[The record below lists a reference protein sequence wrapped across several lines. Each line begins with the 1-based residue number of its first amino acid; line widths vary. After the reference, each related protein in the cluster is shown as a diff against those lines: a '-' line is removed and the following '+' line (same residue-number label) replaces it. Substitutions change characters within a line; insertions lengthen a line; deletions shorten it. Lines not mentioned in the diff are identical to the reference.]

1 MNLSTLAATG
11 TKLDLAIA
19 EAQGKIKLTQ
29 LPPAKPKKAYLTAN
43 RVGGGG
49 TRWQPSA
56 RAGSASRHIKAGA
69 TA

>member
-1 MNLSTLAATG
+1 MNISQLAANG
-11 TKLDLAIA
+11 TKLDLLLA
-19 EAQGKIKLTQ
+19 EVKGDIKLTQ
-29 LPPAKPKKAYLTAN
+29 LPPAKPKKAHLTAN